1 MVKKE
6 RVLVRDNKGVFLK
19 MFKRKFKDE
28 FEFSEDSFLL
38 KNENKATNFDHSV
51 FVVYEY
57 SELLD
62 FFELG
67 GLHSNFI
74 VCLFSKHLYNGLSMI
89 EEIKDLLL
97 IDASKNKTEIFEDLK
112 MYLRKPAAL
121 IPKLSKKKFGKS
133 KMHEKELEVLQRA
146 LFFMM

>member
-1 MVKKE
+1 MIKKE
-6 RVLVRDNKGVFLK
+6 KVLVRDNKGVFLK
-19 MFKRKFKDE
+19 MFKRKFKNE
-28 FEFSEDSFLL
+28 FEFSEDSFLS
-38 KNENKATNFDHSV
+38 KSENSSSFDHSV

-62 FFELG
+62 FFELEG
-67 GLHSNFI
+67 IQSNFI

-97 IDASKNKTEIFEDLK
+97 IDASKTKTEIFEDLK
-112 MYLRKPAAL
+112 VYFKKPSTL
-121 IPKLSKKKFGKS
+121 IPKLANKKFDKS
-133 KMHEKELEVLQRA
+133 QTHEKQLEVLQRA